1 MQRLTLGILIVVF
14 GQQGCDQLRPADPS
28 AKATENSQLVPAES
42 SKTPPGWTTSKT
54 LSVAEASWLI
64 PSAAA
69 CSREQFDEVLRHPP
83 TLLSDIDDQ
92 KLTLLLL
99 AYDPSLVAQTA
110 PTALDEFRYTGPF
123 GAKKDDIVEAVYGD
137 GKPAYASVIRP
148 SYITDCTCNSD
159 GDQATGVVA
168 FRAVG
173 VFEGRCRYTAERED
187 GKWRVVE
194 FYLPSYRIRTRRQ
207 ADGLWKLVDT
217 PVPTGPPSY

>member
-1 MQRLTLGILIVVF
+1 MQRLTLGFLIIVS
-14 GQQGCDQLRPADPS
+14 GQLGCDRFQPADS
-28 AKATENSQLVPAES
+28 AAKPTENSQQVPTDS
-42 SKTPPGWTTSKT
+42 SKMPSGWTTSKT

-64 PSAAA
+64 PAAAA
-69 CSREQFDEVLRHPP
+69 CSREQFDEILSHPP

-92 KLTLLLL
+92 KLTPLLL
-99 AYDPSLVAQTA
+99 AYDPNLVAQTA

-123 GAKKDDIVEAVYGD
+123 GAKKDDIVKAVYGD
-137 GKPAYASVIRP
+137 GNPAYASVIRP

-173 VFEGRCRYTAERED
+173 VFEGRCRYTAVRED

-194 FYLPSYRIRTRRQ
+194 FYLPSYQIRTRWQ
-207 ADGLWKLVDT
+207 ADGMWKLVDT